1 MEELFG
7 FGWWDVGLVAFVLLG
22 FLWLVTVV
30 EKDKRRGE
38 EKRNR

>member
-7 FGWWDVGLVAFVLLG
+7 FSGWDVGLVVFVLLG
-22 FLWLVTVV
+22 LLWGVTVW